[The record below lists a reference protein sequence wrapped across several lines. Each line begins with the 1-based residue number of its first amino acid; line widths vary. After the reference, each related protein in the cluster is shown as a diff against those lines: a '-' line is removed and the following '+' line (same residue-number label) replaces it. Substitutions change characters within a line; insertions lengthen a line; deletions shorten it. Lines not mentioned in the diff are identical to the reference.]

1 MSKSTVE
8 RRAELNVMIGYYE
21 SLLEELEISYD
32 VFHARLET
40 LLELDVLTHFKE
52 SSDHQLA
59 SINSLK
65 KGIEALHNEL
75 ATM

>member
-1 MSKSTVE
+1 MSKSTII

-65 KGIEALHNEL
+65 KGIDALHSEL